1 MAAIQTGWVFD
12 MEAAPI
18 PRPLTDL
25 ELIQLI
31 HDGRAIFSTRNGRY
45 ANRIAPMEMPIIL
58 RSDPM
63 DDVEAMIE
71 RLRKDF
77 PLECQA
83 ITTPTHNIYE
93 YFDHYDVSVH
103 GTGIIHAVLTSIA
116 VQNVNMALYQARR
129 PALLQDFVKKW
140 IDRNY
145 ESFMSRK
152 FEAEPPFT
160 SHEKDQYGENFLQDA
175 LYHISLM
182 RGQIPPLRSE
192 NRQGMISSPESQKH
206 EV

>member
-12 MEAAPI
+12 MEAVPI

-25 ELIQLI
+25 ELMQLI
-31 HDGRAIFSTRNGRY
+31 QDGRAIFSTRNSRY
-45 ANRIAPMEMPIIL
+45 ASRIAPMEMPIIL

-63 DDVEAMIE
+63 DDVEAMTE

-83 ITTPTHNIYE
+83 ITTPIHNIYE
-93 YFDHYDVSVH
+93 YFDHYDVSIH
-103 GTGIIHAVLTSIA
+103 GTGIIHAVLTNIA

-152 FEAEPPFT
+152 FEVGPPFT
-160 SHEKDQYGENFLQDA
+160 SDEKDQHGEDFLQDA
-175 LYHISLM
+175 LHHISLM
-182 RGQIPPLRSE
+182 RGQIPPHESE
-192 NRQGMISSPESQKH
+192 NRQGMMNSS
-206 EV
+206 